1 MIEMKKGR
9 VTLPA
14 QEGMD
19 EEIKQ
24 IVKRW
29 GADAVRDSDGTKIPD
44 VIKQA
49 ADKVYSKYFFTRGDQ
64 EFAKANLDELQHMF
78 IMSEPVTATEEE
90 IKIPILKGY
99 FKEQLKPD
107 TDHDPKKWWQ
117 VIDRTTG
124 EIVSGDQWDYLEDTE
139 EVLVKS
145 ASLWHRYT
153 VNVLVYQLWDP
164 VHMYNHITND
174 WTTEHQMPYDP
185 RYPKT
190 RAYILKRLRTWLD
203 EHPDTDV
210 VRITTFFYNFTLVFN
225 DVREEKYVD
234 WFGYGATVS
243 PRALEAF
250 KKEKGYALTAE
261 DFVDEGYYNSPFRMP
276 KRAFLDWIDF
286 QSKFVSELAKECV
299 DIIHSYGKEAMM
311 FLGDHWAGTEP
322 YGKYFKNIGLDAV
335 VGSVGDGTT
344 LRMIADIPHVE
355 YHEGRFL
362 PYFFPDT
369 FNEHNN
375 PVIEANQNWL
385 QSRRAILRKPIQRM
399 GYGGYLSLALDF
411 PDFVDRVEEITDEF
425 REMHDHVKNT
435 APYVAPFKVAILN
448 SWGGQRKWMSH
459 HVHHAIWYK
468 QCYSYYGILEALSGL
483 PFEVEF
489 ISFEDIKANGISDD
503 IGVIINAGEART
515 SWVGDA
521 YWKDPEVVEEIRA
534 FVQCGG
540 GFIGVGE
547 PTSYEHQGAFFQ
559 LSDVLGV
566 QKEIGFSLSKDKYND
581 RQIEN
586 HFILEDQVAAINY
599 GESTRY
605 VYQTSEAATVLDI
618 EADDIKLATH
628 TFGDG
633 RAAYLAGLPYSPE
646 NTRLLKRILYWT
658 ASKEN
663 VFHEWHTTNIYTECA
678 AYPEAG
684 TFVII
689 NNAYEEQVT
698 QVTKPDGT
706 VIDVTLA
713 PMGYQWFEI

>member
-1 MIEMKKGR
+1 MEMKKGR

-124 EIVSGDQWDYLEDTE
+124 EVVSCDKWEYLEQTE

-145 ASLWHRYT
+145 AKLWHRYT

-190 RAYILKRLRTWLD
+190 RAYILERLRTWLD

-250 KKEKGYALTAE
+250 EKEKGYALTAE

-344 LRMIADIPHVE
+344 LRMIADIPHVG

-489 ISFEDIKANGISDD
+489 ISFEDIKADGISDD

-515 SWVGDA
+515 SWVGDD
-521 YWKDPEVVEEIRA
+521 YWKDPEVVEKIRA

-547 PTSYEHQGAFFQ
+547 PTSHEHQGAFFQ

-581 RQIEN
+581 HQIEN

-605 VYQTSEAATVLDI
+605 VYQASEAATVLDI

-646 NTRLLKRILYWT
+646 NARLLKRILYWT

-706 VIDVTLA
+706 VLDVTLA

>member
-1 MIEMKKGR
+1 MTKGR

-19 EEIKQ
+19 EEIKN

-29 GADAVRDSDGTKIPD
+29 GADAVRDSDGTKIPE
-44 VIKQA
+44 VIKQE

-64 EFAKANLDELQHMF
+64 DYAKANLDERQHMF
-78 IMSEPVTATEEE
+78 IMSEPVTATEED
-90 IKIPILKGY
+90 ITIPILAGY

-107 TDHDPKKWWQ
+107 TDNDPKRWWQ
-117 VIDRTTG
+117 VINRTTG
-124 EIVSGDQWDYLEDTE
+124 EVVPTDQWEYLEETE
-139 EVLVKS
+139 EVKVCNVE
-145 ASLWHRYT
+145 LWHRYT
-153 VNVLVYQLWDP
+153 VNVLMYQIWDP

-190 RAYILKRLRTWLD
+190 RQYILERLRTWLD

-250 KKEKGYALTAE
+250 ENEKGYKLTAE
-261 DFVDEGYYNSPFRMP
+261 DFVDQGYYNSPFRMP
-276 KRAFLDWIDF
+276 KKAFLDWIDF

-299 DIIHSYGKEAMM
+299 DIIHAYGKEAMM

-344 LRMIADIPHVE
+344 LRMIADIPHVD

-375 PVIEANQNWL
+375 PVVELNQNWL

-425 REMHDHVKNT
+425 REMHDHVKE
-435 APYVAPFKVAILN
+435 AEPFVAPFKVAILN
-448 SWGGQRKWMSH
+448 SWGSQRKWMSH

-489 ISFEDIKANGISDD
+489 ISFEDIKTQGISDD
-503 IGVIINAGEART
+503 IGVIINAGEAHT
-515 SWVGDA
+515 SWVGDD
-521 YWKDPEVVEEIRA
+521 YWKDAEVVEKIRA

-547 PTSYEHQGAFFQ
+547 PTSFEHQGAFFQ
-559 LSDVLGV
+559 LPDVLGV
-566 QKEIGFSLSKDKYND
+566 QKEMGFSLSKDKYND
-581 RQIEN
+581 QATSD
-586 HFILEDQVAAINY
+586 HFILADQNGTIDY

-605 VYQTSEAATVLDI
+605 VYQASKTATVLDS
-618 EADDIKLATH
+618 EADDIKLATN

-646 NTRLLKRILYWT
+646 NARLLKRTLYWA
-658 ASKEN
+658 ASKEA

-684 TFVII
+684 TFVVI
-689 NNAYEEQVT
+689 NNTHEEQVT
-698 QVTKPDGT
+698 NVYKPNGT

-713 PMGYQWFEI
+713 PMNYQWFEI

>member
-1 MIEMKKGR
+1 MTKGR

-19 EEIKQ
+19 EEIKK

-44 VIKQA
+44 VIKKE

-64 EFAKANLDELQHMF
+64 DFAKENLDELQHMF

-90 IKIPILKGY
+90 ITIPILAGY
-99 FKEQLKPD
+99 FKDQLKPD
-107 TDHDPKKWWQ
+107 TDNDPKKWWQ

-124 EIVSGDQWDYLEDTE
+124 EVVSTDQWEYLEETE
-139 EVLVKS
+139 EVKVTDAK
-145 ASLWHRYT
+145 LWHRYT
-153 VNVLVYQLWDP
+153 VNVLVYQIWDP

-190 RAYILKRLRTWLD
+190 RHYILERLRTWLD

-243 PRALEAF
+243 PKALEAF
-250 KKEKGYALTAE
+250 EKEKGYKLTAE
-261 DFVDEGYYNSPFRMP
+261 DFVDQGYYNSPFRMP
-276 KRAFLDWIDF
+276 KKAFLDWIDF

-344 LRMIADIPHVE
+344 LRMIADIPHVD

-425 REMHDHVKNT
+425 RDMHDHVKE
-435 APYVAPFKVAILN
+435 ADPYVAPFKVAILN

-489 ISFEDIKANGISDD
+489 ISFEDIKADGISDD

-515 SWVGDA
+515 SWVGDD
-521 YWKDPEVVEEIRA
+521 YWKDPEVVEKIRA

-559 LSDVLGV
+559 LPDVLGV

-581 RQIEN
+581 QRTPD
-586 HFILEDQVAAINY
+586 HFILQDQHEAINY

-605 VYQTSEAATVLDI
+605 VYQTSKSATVLDI
-618 EADDIKLATH
+618 EADDIKLATN

-633 RAAYLAGLPYSPE
+633 RAVYLAGLPYSPE
-646 NTRLLKRILYWT
+646 NARLLKRALYWA
-658 ASKEN
+658 ASKED

-678 AYPEAG
+678 AYPESG
-684 TFVII
+684 TFVVI

-698 QVTKPDGT
+698 QVTKPNGM